1 MKREQEVATAART
14 DGLIDRLAAQAG
26 RSRLGGP
33 LTFKAVLAVAALGS
47 LGLSIA
53 LVLALIGARPDLA
66 MHSGPYAYKIASML
80 ALGLAGLV
88 LACRAAL
95 PGSGKVTATAFLPAV
110 LILAFRAATDRS
122 GLSALGNSDIS
133 AGGCVLTI
141 LGASLPPLIILFGVM
156 RMGAVT
162 RPVAAGAIVGVLS
175 GSLGAIAYALAC
187 KNDAGLF
194 VAIWYPLAVVL
205 TAAVGAITGKR
216 ALTW

>member
-1 MKREQEVATAART
+1 MKREEEVAIAART

-33 LTFKAVLAVAALGS
+33 LTFKVALVAAALAS
-47 LGLSIA
+47 LGLSVA
-53 LVLALIGARPDLA
+53 LVLAWIGARPDLA
-66 MHSGPYAYKIASML
+66 MRGVPFAYKIASML
-80 ALGLAGLV
+80 ALGLAGLA

-95 PGSGKVTATAFLPAV
+95 PGRGKLTATPFLPAV

-122 GLSALGNSDIS
+122 GLSALGSSDIS

-162 RPVAAGAIVGVLS
+162 RPVAAGAIVGALS

-194 VAIWYPLAVVL
+194 VAIWYPLAVML